1 MKKALHILVSLLLL
15 MTILFIGNGINIIR
29 CAHSGTVEVVTAIG
43 NSLTHHS
50 EDNCCS
56 IRSKCMTVTHLELSP
71 TVTNQQVDTD
81 FHIFQPLLTILPD
94 FSTEW
99 LLSVVWKPIVQ
110 SVYRL
115 WKSPPRDY
123 LNFICIL
130 LI

>member
-1 MKKALHILVSLLLL
+1 MKKVMHIFVSLLLL
-15 MTILFIGNGINIIR
+15 VTILFIGNGINIIR
-29 CAHSGTVEVVTAIG
+29 CAHSGAVEVVTAIG
-43 NSLTHHS
+43 GSLTHHS

-56 IRSKCMTVTHLELSP
+56 IKSKCMTVTHLELSP

-81 FHIFQPLLTILPD
+81 FHVIQPLLAILPD
-94 FSTEW
+94 FSLAG
-99 LLSVVWKPIVQ
+99 LLTVEWKPVVQ

-123 LNFICIL
+123 LNFICVL